1 MSWRGLAVV
10 GVTLPDGTGSAAGSP
25 RPATGESNGPSPS
38 TQDLVYCP
46 SPPPVTGRV
55 PSFLR
60 RVEDVRKSCV
70 GAMHVLDLDGL
81 LGAGGDSAGG
91 VPVRAEG
98 GVRTLLRHVNHV
110 QRRANSSAGTS
121 VPSRLTKAPDGWGVI
136 NSVRAASLRALA
148 HLGAV
153 DALGRDVL
161 SSRLTLGA
169 TAAGTAEMSAEPRD
183 SSIPVLRSAPRCGT
197 RDRTRGR
204 LGLPTGNHRHPSV
217 QNSA

>member
-1 MSWRGLAVV
+1 MSWRGLTVV

-38 TQDLVYCP
+38 AQDLVYCP
-46 SPPPVTGRV
+46 SPPPVTGWV

-60 RVEDVRKSCV
+60 RVVNVRKSRV
-70 GAMHVLDLDGL
+70 GAVHVLDLDGPSRG
-81 LGAGGDSAGG
+81 GAGIPEVGCPSG
-91 VPVRAEG
+91 P
-98 GVRTLLRHVNHV
+98 RTACGRHV
-110 QRRANSSAGTS
+110 QQRANSSAGTS
-121 VPSRLTKAPDGWGVI
+121 VPGRFAKASDGCGVI
-136 NSVRAASLRALA
+136 NSVRPASLRTLA

-161 SSRLTLGA
+161 SSRLTPGS
-169 TAAGTAEMSAEPRD
+169 TAAGTAETSAEPRD
-183 SSIPVLRSAPRCGT
+183 SSTPVLRSAPRRGT

-204 LGLPTGNHRHPSV
+204 PGLPTGNHRHPSV